1 MNIKTKFD
9 MKDILKDSI
18 SGFEGVVVAIT
29 KFATGCVHY
38 GLALRNLKAD
48 GTLYEWQWL
57 DESTLECVNK
67 DVKNAVK

>member
-1 MNIKTKFD
+1 MKIETKFN

-57 DESTLECVNK
+57 DESNLVRVNK
-67 DVKNAVK
+67 E